1 MIRYPGTP
9 KHKSVLISSFDLDYF
24 AEPPV
29 FIFHEIKPRRGVS
42 NYPVRWGYSKHYLKH
57 DLQIKLSL

>member
-29 FIFHEIKPRRGVS
+29 FIFHEIKPRTGVT
-42 NYPVRWGYSKHYLKH
+42 NYPIRGGGAIRNTTSNM
-57 DLQIKLSL
+57 ICKLG